1 MQCFCQLVLFK
12 IDETLASVVCIDMN
26 TSTEYVRH
34 SHNGD
39 FQRLSMIIPFVFL
52 LIIMEM
58 F

>member
-1 MQCFCQLVLFK
+1 MPCSCQLFLFE
-12 IDETLASVVCIDMN
+12 IDDTPASAVCIGIN

-34 SHNGD
+34 SHNVD
-39 FQRLSMIIPFVFL
+39 FHRLSMIIPFVFL